1 MRRLTNEAVEEFS
14 NFFDVNFLKT
24 FIPKKPKGN
33 GKMLILADLHFPFHN
48 EKLLRETIA
57 KNKDADLLFIAGD
70 IFDMFDMSPYR
81 KTMYLPFKEEFGR
94 AMRRLQELC
103 THFPKVKIM
112 LTNHD
117 KRPYKRLYDSVLP
130 NLLEFCHKDLLEEL
144 IGLTP
149 NLEIIGQNALGREIG
164 YLAQEKNIVFTHIEK
179 SNTDIAKTV
188 QEIYKTIKLK
198 WEEAYKLKPYDIVMQ
213 AHNHSAGWV
222 WMNNTKLAQI
232 PCLIDISRPA
242 FDYVFDGKAKGNP
255 PALGYA
261 TIQLDGSKYDP
272 NTLQIYKFQTY

>member
-48 EKLLRETIA
+48 EKLLRETIV

-213 AHNHSAGWV
+213 AHNHSAGQV
-222 WMNNTKLAQI
+222 WMNNTLLAQI
-232 PCLIDISRPA
+232 PCLIDISQPA

-261 TIQLDGSKYDP
+261 TIQLIDGVYDP